1 MTVFIGDNI
10 VSALGFSSEENYNNV
25 KKGVSGLKFFHDRY
39 DLPEPFMASEIDEA
53 RLNEAFEKCQEIAS
67 SEKPP
72 CNDGGGN
79 AMTSRHH
86 ISGKTQG
93 INYTKLEKACIVS
106 VADALKDA
114 KIDLSGK
121 RVLFI
126 LSTTKGN
133 VFLLDENE
141 RCGYEHNQLYLWR
154 SAELIAQFFGNTNK
168 PLVVSNACI
177 SGAFALMA
185 AQRELRSGRYDYVV
199 VTGVD
204 MLSKFVVTGFQSFK
218 ALSQD
223 VCKPFDANRTGLN
236 IGEAVAT
243 VIMAERGGIVPRGDE
258 PISNAGL
265 PSLRGTKQSDSEDDK
280 IIANA
285 VQTKD
290 NLACFNDCA
299 GGLKVGDIVL
309 TAGAVRNDA
318 NHISGPSRTG
328 EGSYLALRSVLENVD
343 ANELAFVC
351 AHGTATPYN
360 DEMES
365 ISLTRAGLQDVPV
378 NSLKGYFG
386 HTLGAAGILESVIS
400 MYAIKD
406 KTIPGT
412 YGFDTLGVTNP
423 LRIVKNAET
432 TTKRR
437 FVKMLSGFGGCN
449 VAMLFT
455 EWV

>member
-10 VSALGFSSEENYNNV
+10 ISALGFSSKENYNNV
-25 KKGVSGLKFFHDRY
+25 KKGVSGLKFFRDRY

-53 RLNEAFEKCQEIAS
+53 RLNEAFEESLLVRIA
-67 SEKPP
+67 
-72 CNDGGGN
+72 N
-79 AMTSRHH
+79 TRQ
-86 ISGKTQG
+86 QG

-106 VADALKDA
+106 VADASKNA
-114 KIDLSGK
+114 KIDLSDK

-177 SGAFALMA
+177 SGAFAILA
-185 AQRELRSGRYDYVV
+185 AQRELSSGRYDYVV
-199 VTGVD
+199 VTGAD

-243 VIMAERGGIVPRGDE
+243 VIMTVRSSIER
-258 PISNAGL
+258 
-265 PSLRGTKQSDSEDDK
+265 EDGESIERTDRPE
-280 IIANA
+280 
-285 VQTKD
+285 D
-290 NLACFNDCA
+290 NLAGFNDCA
-299 GGLKVGDIVL
+299 NGLKAGTIVL

-343 ANELAFVC
+343 TDELAFVC

-365 ISLTRAGLQDVPV
+365 ISLTRAGLQDVPI

-386 HTLGAAGILESVIS
+386 HTLGAAGVLESIIS
-400 MYAIKD
+400 MCAIKD
-406 KTIPGT
+406 ETIPGT
-412 YGFDTLGVTNP
+412 YGFDTPDRKSV
-423 LRIVKNAET
+423 V
-432 TTKRR
+432 
-437 FVKMLSGFGGCN
+437 
-449 VAMLFT
+449 
-455 EWV
+455 